1 MVLVRQRTVNSAGRH
16 RICALIPPQF
26 GVAVALFLCC
36 FGSEVSAQEI
46 PDYDTEAFCERR
58 AGRNTPENRRF
69 ATCLSIE
76 EMGLAE
82 LEDHWA
88 EADETTRFECIE
100 EANQTESYVV
110 LASCVMHRVR

>member
-1 MVLVRQRTVNSAGRH
+1 MFCPRNLAG
-16 RICALIPPQF
+16 ALMIS
-26 GVAVALFLCC
+26 LCC
-36 FGSEVSAQEI
+36 AYEATAQEI

-58 AGRNTPENRRF
+58 AGSNTPENRRF

-100 EANQTESYVV
+100 EASQTGSYVV
-110 LASCVMHRVR
+110 LASCVMNRLRRQRRR

>member
-1 MVLVRQRTVNSAGRH
+1 LRS
-16 RICALIPPQF
+16 PQF

-58 AGRNTPENRRF
+58 AGRNTPENRPF

-100 EANQTESYVV
+100 KANQTESYVV

>member
-1 MVLVRQRTVNSAGRH
+1 MSCPRNLAG
-16 RICALIPPQF
+16 ALMIS
-26 GVAVALFLCC
+26 LCC
-36 FGSEVSAQEI
+36 AYEATAQEI

-58 AGRNTPENRRF
+58 AGSNTPENRRF

-100 EANQTESYVV
+100 EASQTESYVV
-110 LASCVMHRVR
+110 LASCVMHRVRQQRRR